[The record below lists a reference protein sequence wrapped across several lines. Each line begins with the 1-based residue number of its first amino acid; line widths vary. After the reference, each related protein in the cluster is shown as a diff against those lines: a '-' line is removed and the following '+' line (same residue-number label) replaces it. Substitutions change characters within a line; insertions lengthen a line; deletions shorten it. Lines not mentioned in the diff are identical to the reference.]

1 MIYYDKL
8 FQMLENK
15 GLNKFWLRNNG
26 INPKTIQAL
35 SQNKQVNTNTINK
48 LCNILKCTPSDIM
61 EYAPD
66 EE

>member
-61 EYAPD
+61 EYVPD
-66 EE
+66 E

>member
-61 EYAPD
+61 EYVPD

>member
-15 GLNKFWLRNNG
+15 GLNKFWLRNKG

-35 SQNKQVNTNTINK
+35 SQNRQVNTNTINK

-61 EYAPD
+61 EYVPD

>member
-35 SQNKQVNTNTINK
+35 SQNRQVNTNTINK
-48 LCNILKCTPSDIM
+48 
-61 EYAPD
+61 
-66 EE
+66 

>member
-35 SQNKQVNTNTINK
+35 SQNRQVNTNTINK

-61 EYAPD
+61 EYVPD